1 MSGSSFIPHPSS
13 LVSERAFEDAI
24 ECALLQHGPDSSA
37 EASVTAGGSAAAVRE
52 TPPPYGDTPPGGYRR
67 RKPEDYDRTLC
78 LLPRDVVDFVL
89 ATQPKEW
96 QKLAQH
102 HGAAVKEQFLKR
114 LAAEIERRG
123 ALDVLRQG
131 IKDSGCK
138 FRLAYFRPAS
148 GLNEETRGLYA
159 ANIFSAVRQVHYS
172 TKNDPPPPSGLR
184 RAGILDLVL
193 FLNGIPIV
201 TAELKNPLNGQDVED
216 AIRQYKTD
224 RDPREPLLAY
234 GRCLGH
240 FAVDPDLV
248 YVTTQLAGP
257 KTRFLPFNQGKFGG
271 AGNPPVPPTRK
282 GYATAYLW
290 EETWARDSVLDLV
303 RQFVH
308 EVEEEDEKGRKTGR
322 RFLIFPRYQQLDCV
336 RRLVAD
342 ARARGAGQRYL
353 VQHSAGSGKSFTIAW
368 LAHQLST
375 LHDATDRRVFDSIVV
390 ITDRRVLDRQL
401 QTTMRQFEQTL
412 GVVENIDTTS
422 RQLKEALESGKTI
435 IVTTLQK
442 FPVIA
447 KEIGEL
453 PGKRF
458 AVIVDEA
465 HSSQSGES
473 TKSLKSV
480 LASPSL
486 EEAEEQEAG
495 AETPEEELESTI
507 LAEMEKRGRLA
518 NVSTFAFTATPK
530 PKTLE
535 LFGTKRPDGKF
546 APFHLYSMRQAIEE
560 GFILDVL
567 ANYTTYKAYWRLLK
581 TVEGDPRYDKK
592 KAEYLLKSFV
602 ELHPHAI
609 AEKVKIAVE
618 HFAAQVQGE
627 IGGKAKAMIVTRSRL
642 HAVRYKLAVDRYVAE
657 RGHPFKAIVAFSG
670 TVQDSGQSYTES
682 GMNGFPEAQTA
693 KTFERLEFRFL
704 VVANK
709 FQTGFDQP
717 LLHTMYVDK
726 KLGGVNAV
734 QTLSRLNR
742 THPEKKGT
750 MVLDFANEADEIKA
764 AFEPYYETTLLSEAT
779 DPNLLYEI
787 QTQLAAFPVYTQAD
801 VDAFARLYFDPK
813 ATQDQIYAVLAPVV
827 ERFRAISEQEQ
838 QDFRGQLTDYVRLYA
853 FLAQVLTFADADLE
867 KLYVFARHLRRLLP
881 AGREELP
888 REVQQNIDMES
899 YRIQQTG
906 SGRVS
911 LERKPGVLDPVST
924 KGVQGIAPEELET
937 LSRIIAE
944 LNERFGLNLGPE
956 HRVTLGQMMGMLDDD
971 AALDAAAR
979 VNTRENVRLTFDQK
993 VEHVIQEIV
1002 DSNFDLYK
1010 RITDDRAFGEAVKNF
1025 LFDQYLRAHRSAEE
1039 LIKRG
1044 ESKTLEFKSTL
1055 RWSLEE
1061 DRQDDAGVTYAVLK
1075 TVAAF
1080 LNTEGGDLLIGVA
1093 DDGSIVG
1100 IERDQ
1105 LESDDKF
1112 MRHLA
1117 QVVRNGLGERAGTCI
1132 DPKTQ
1137 IAQGK
1142 TVCVVT
1148 CQRSPEPVFLKWK
1161 GVETAPNGDFFV
1173 RSGPGTIKLSPD
1185 SAREYIDTRFA
1196 RPRPQKKPGAP

>member
-1 MSGSSFIPHPSS
+1 M
-13 LVSERAFEDAI
+13 
-24 ECALLQHGPDSSA
+24 
-37 EASVTAGGSAAAVRE
+37 
-52 TPPPYGDTPPGGYRR
+52 
-67 RKPEDYDRTLC
+67 
-78 LLPRDVVDFVL
+78 
-89 ATQPKEW
+89 
-96 QKLAQH
+96 
-102 HGAAVKEQFLKR
+102 
-114 LAAEIERRG
+114 
-123 ALDVLRQG
+123 
-131 IKDSGCK
+131 
-138 FRLAYFRPAS
+138 
-148 GLNEETRGLYA
+148 
-159 ANIFSAVRQVHYS
+159 
-172 TKNDPPPPSGLR
+172 
-184 RAGILDLVL
+184 
-193 FLNGIPIV
+193 
-201 TAELKNPLNGQDVED
+201 
-216 AIRQYKTD
+216 
-224 RDPREPLLAY
+224 
-234 GRCLGH
+234 
-240 FAVDPDLV
+240 
-248 YVTTQLAGP
+248 
-257 KTRFLPFNQGKFGG
+257 
-271 AGNPPVPPTRK
+271 
-282 GYATAYLW
+282 
-290 EETWARDSVLDLV
+290 
-303 RQFVH
+303 
-308 EVEEEDEKGRKTGR
+308 
-322 RFLIFPRYQQLDCV
+322 
-336 RRLVAD
+336 
-342 ARARGAGQRYL
+342 
-353 VQHSAGSGKSFTIAW
+353 
-368 LAHQLST
+368 
-375 LHDATDRRVFDSIVV
+375 V

-453 PGKRF
+453 PGRRF

-473 TKSLKSV
+473 TKSLKAV
-480 LASPSL
+480 LASGSL
-486 EEAEEQEAG
+486 EAAESEEAG
-495 AETPEEELESTI
+495 AATPEEELESAVLT
-507 LAEMEKRGRLA
+507 EMERRGRLP
-518 NVSTFAFTATPK
+518 NLSTFAFTATPK

-535 LFGTKRPDGKF
+535 LFGVKRADGRF

-567 ANYTTYKAYWRLLK
+567 ASYTTWKAYWRLLK
-581 TVEGDPRYDKK
+581 KVETDPRYDKK

-609 AEKVKIAVE
+609 GEKVRLCVE
-618 HFAAQVQGE
+618 HFAAQAQGE
-627 IGGKAKAMIVTRSRL
+627 ISGRAKAMIVTRSRL
-642 HAVRYKLAVDRYVAE
+642 HAVRYKLAVDHYLAE
-657 RGHPFKAIVAFSG
+657 RGYPFKALVAFSG
-670 TVQDSGQSYTES
+670 TVQDGGQSCTEAN
-682 GMNGFPEAQTA
+682 MNGFPEGQTA
-693 KTFERLEFRFL
+693 KTFERPEYRFL
-704 VVANK
+704 IVANK

-742 THPEKKGT
+742 THPEKNGT
-750 MVLDFANEADEIKA
+750 MVLDFANEADEIKV

-787 QTQLAAFPVYTQAD
+787 QTRLAAFPVYTEAD
-801 VDAFARLYFDPK
+801 VDAFARVYFDPK
-813 ATQDQIYAVLAPVV
+813 ATQDRLYAVLTPLV
-827 ERFRAISEQEQ
+827 ERFGQMLEEERA
-838 QDFRGQLTDYVRLYA
+838 DFRGQLTDYVRLYA
-853 FLAQVLTFADADLE
+853 FLAQVLTFADTDLE

-881 AGREELP
+881 ADREALP

-906 SGRVS
+906 SGKIA
-911 LERKPGVLDPVST
+911 LERKPGVLDPAGSRT
-924 KGVQGIAPEELET
+924 AHGTAPEELET

-956 HRVTLGQMMGMLDDD
+956 HRITLGQMMDKLDDD

-1002 DSNFDLYK
+1002 DSNFELYR
-1010 RITDDRAFGEAVKNF
+1010 RITDDRTFGEAVKNF
-1025 LFDQYLRAHRSAEE
+1025 LFDQYLRAHRNAEE

-1055 RWSLEE
+1055 RWSLKE
-1061 DRQDDAGVTYAVLK
+1061 DRQDDKGVTHAALK
-1075 TVAAF
+1075 TIAAF

-1117 QVVRNGLGERAGTCI
+1117 QVVRNGLGDRAGTCI
-1132 DPKTQ
+1132 DPKCQ
-1137 IAQGK
+1137 VVQGK
-1142 TVCVVT
+1142 TVCVVS

-1161 GVETAPNGDFFV
+1161 ALEAAAEGDFFV
-1173 RSGPGTIKLSPD
+1173 RSGPGSVRLAPE
-1185 SAREYIDTRFA
+1185 SAREYIRTRF
-1196 RPRPQKKPGAP
+1196 RPQTADRTPDAPSTGAA

>member
-1 MSGSSFIPHPSS
+1 MSVE
-13 LVSERAFEDAI
+13 VSERSFEEAI
-24 ECALLQHGPDSSA
+24 ECGLLRYGPDA
-37 EASVTAGGSAAAVRE
+37 CAGGEHAVRE
-52 TPPPYGDTPPGGYRR
+52 MPAPYGDTPPGGYRK
-67 RKPEDYDRTLC
+67 RKPDDYDRTLC
-78 LLPRDVVDFVL
+78 LLPRDVVDFIL
-89 ATQPKEW
+89 ATQPKDW
-96 QKLAQH
+96 KKLEQH
-102 HGAAVKEQFLKR
+102 HGAGVREQFLKR

-123 ALDVLRQG
+123 ALDVLRNG
-131 IKDSGCK
+131 IRDSGCK

-148 GLNEETRGLYA
+148 GLNEETRRLHA
-159 ANIFSAVRQVHYS
+159 ANLFAVVRQVRYS
-172 TKNDPPPPSGLR
+172 TRNENC
-184 RAGILDLVL
+184 LDLVL
-193 FLNGIPIV
+193 FLNGIPIF

-224 RDPREPLLAY
+224 RDPREPLLAF
-234 GRCLGH
+234 GRCLAH

-248 YVTTQLAGP
+248 YVTTQLAGAR
-257 KTRFLPFNQGKFGG
+257 TRFLPFNQGKFGG

-282 GYATAYLW
+282 SYATAYLW

-303 RQFVH
+303 RQFIH
-308 EVEEEDEKGRKTGR
+308 EVEEEDERGRKTGK

-336 RRLVAD
+336 RQLVAD
-342 ARARGAGQRYL
+342 ARATGAGQRYL
-353 VQHSAGSGKSFTIAW
+353 IQHSAGSGKSFTIAW
-368 LAHQLST
+368 LTHQLST
-375 LHDATDRRVFDSIVV
+375 LHDAGDRRVFDSIVV
-390 ITDRRVLDRQL
+390 VTDRRVLDRQL

-422 RQLKEALESGKTI
+422 RQLKEALEAGKTI

-458 AVIVDEA
+458 ALIVDEA

-473 TKSLKSV
+473 TKSLKAV
-480 LASPSL
+480 LGSGSL
-486 EEAEEQEAG
+486 EEAAKEEAG
-495 AETPEEELESTI
+495 AKTPEEELESTI
-507 LAEMEKRGRLA
+507 LAEMEKRGRLP
-518 NVSTFAFTATPK
+518 NLSTFAFTATPK

-535 LFGTKRPDGKF
+535 LFGTKRSDGKF

-567 ANYTTYKAYWRLLK
+567 ANYATYKAYWRLLK
-581 TVEGDPRYDKK
+581 KIENDPRYDKR

-609 AEKVKIAVE
+609 GEKVKICME
-618 HFAAQVQGE
+618 HFATKVQGE

-642 HAVRYKLAVDRYVAE
+642 HAVRYKLAVDKYLAE
-657 RGHPFKAIVAFSG
+657 RGYPFRALVAFSG
-670 TVQDSGQSYTES
+670 TVHDGGQSYTES
-682 GMNGFPEAQTA
+682 NMNGLPEAQTA
-693 KTFERLEFRFL
+693 KTFEHVECRFL
-704 VVANK
+704 IVANK

-742 THPEKKGT
+742 THPEKIGT
-750 MVLDFANEADEIKA
+750 MVLDFANESDEIKA

-779 DPNLLYEI
+779 DPNLLYGI
-787 QTQLAAFPVYTQAD
+787 QTRLAAFPVYADAD
-801 VDAFARLYFDPK
+801 VDAFAKVYFDPK
-813 ATQDQIYAVLAPVV
+813 ATQDRLYAALAPVV
-827 ERFRAISEQEQ
+827 VRFQALSEEEQ
-838 QDFRGQLTDYVRLYA
+838 RDFRGQLSDYVRLYS

-881 AGREELP
+881 ADRAELP

-906 SGRVS
+906 GGNIA
-911 LERKPGVLDPVST
+911 LERRPGIVEPVSAKT
-924 KGVQGIAPEELET
+924 GYETGPEELEA
-937 LSRIIAE
+937 LSRIITE
-944 LNERFGLNLGPE
+944 LNERFGLSLGLE
-956 HRVTLGQMMGMLDDD
+956 HRVTLGQMMEKLDDD

-979 VNTRENVRLTFDQK
+979 ANTRENVRLTFNQK

-1010 RITDDRAFGEAVKNF
+1010 RITDDRAFGEAITTF
-1025 LFDQYLRAHRSAEE
+1025 LFDQYLRAHRNAEE

-1055 RWSLEE
+1055 RWSLKE
-1061 DRQDDAGVTYAVLK
+1061 DRQDDKGVTHAVLK

-1100 IERDQ
+1100 IEPDRLDT
-1105 LESDDKF
+1105 DDKF
-1112 MRHLA
+1112 MRHLS
-1117 QVVRNGLGERAGTCI
+1117 QVVRNGLGDRAGTCI

-1137 IAQGK
+1137 IVQGK
-1142 TVCVVT
+1142 TVCVVS
-1148 CQRSPEPVFLKWK
+1148 CQRSPEPVFLRWK
-1161 GVETAPNGDFFV
+1161 GMEGVPEGDFFV
-1173 RSGPGTIKLSPD
+1173 RSGPGTIKLKPD
-1185 SAREYIDTRFA
+1185 DTAEFIRTRFA
-1196 RPRPQKKPGAP
+1196 IQAVGIAKSPPSPT